1 MNKEP
6 VFLTDK
12 NHTVVLEALTG
23 VPNAAVPDS
32 CKPFEVLTANT
43 SEGAAE
49 KHLPVVEID
58 GKPYMD
64 GGIADSV
71 PVQRALSDGNEKAV
85 LVLTREKGYR
95 KEPYGHERMV
105 RSYYRKHPAFAEGIL
120 NRHLFYNE
128 TMDLIDALEAEG
140 KIYVLRPENPIETK
154 VIDRNPEGVQK
165 SYRIGYD
172 QAKAEWDAL
181 MAYL

>member
-49 KHLPVVEID
+49 KHLPVVEIN
-58 GKPYMD
+58 GKHITVKVGSIFHPMTEEHSIGWVCLVTKAGCTMRVCLD
-64 GGIADSV
+64 ASCE
-71 PVQRALSDGNEKAV
+71 PVAHF
-85 LVLTREKGYR
+85 T
-95 KEPYGHERMV
+95 
-105 RSYYRKHPAFAEGIL
+105 
-120 NRHLFYNE
+120 
-128 TMDLIDALEAEG
+128 LEASTM
-140 KIYVLRPENPIETK
+140 RPKRVSPLVRRSET
-154 VIDRNPEGVQK
+154 ISSNEADGTPSSTTSGPLI
-165 SYRIGYD
+165 S
-172 QAKAEWDAL
+172 
-181 MAYL
+181 

>member
-49 KHLPVVEID
+49 KHLPVVEIN
-58 GKPYMD
+58 GKHITVKVGSIFHPMTEEHSIGWVCLVTKAGCTMRVCLNSD
-64 GGIADSV
+64 CEPVAHFTLEQGDS
-71 PVQRALSDGNEKAV
+71 PVA
-85 LVLTREKGYR
+85 
-95 KEPYGHERMV
+95 
-105 RSYYRKHPAFAEGIL
+105 
-120 NRHLFYNE
+120 
-128 TMDLIDALEAEG
+128 
-140 KIYVLRPENPIETK
+140 
-154 VIDRNPEGVQK
+154 
-165 SYRIGYD
+165 
-172 QAKAEWDAL
+172 
-181 MAYL
+181 AYAYCNLHGLWKTNI

>member
-49 KHLPVVEID
+49 KHLPVVEIN
-58 GKPYMD
+58 GKH
-64 GGIADSV
+64 ITV
-71 PVQRALSDGNEKAV
+71 KAV
-85 LVLTREKGYR
+85 SYTHLDVYKRQGSPLLWACQRQLQEKSR
-95 KEPYGHERMV
+95 A
-105 RSYYRKHPAFAEGIL
+105 AFFL
-120 NRHLFYNE
+120 LR
-128 TMDLIDALEAEG
+128 LI
-140 KIYVLRPENPIETK
+140 
-154 VIDRNPEGVQK
+154 
-165 SYRIGYD
+165 
-172 QAKAEWDAL
+172 
-181 MAYL
+181 